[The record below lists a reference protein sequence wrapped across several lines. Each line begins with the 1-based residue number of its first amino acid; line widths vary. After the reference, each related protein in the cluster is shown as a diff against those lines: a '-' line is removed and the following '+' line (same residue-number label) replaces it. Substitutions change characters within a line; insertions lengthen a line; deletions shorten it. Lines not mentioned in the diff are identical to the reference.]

1 MISLLTSSAPDEAST
16 RLTDRGRVVRIH
28 SRDEYHLYVRNLGTD
43 SMFVLQ
49 EQWEAHRLL
58 AQRFTPG
65 GTVEFTAEQL
75 ETLRSLGYI
84 R

>member
-1 MISLLTSSAPDEAST
+1 VPLLLFDLWNDPMALQSLHEQRPDLVA
-16 RLTDRGRVVRIH
+16 
-28 SRDEYHLYVRNLGTD
+28 EYTQLLE
-43 SMFVLQ
+43 

-58 AQRFTPG
+58 ARRFTPG
-65 GTVEFTAEQL
+65 GQMELTPAQL